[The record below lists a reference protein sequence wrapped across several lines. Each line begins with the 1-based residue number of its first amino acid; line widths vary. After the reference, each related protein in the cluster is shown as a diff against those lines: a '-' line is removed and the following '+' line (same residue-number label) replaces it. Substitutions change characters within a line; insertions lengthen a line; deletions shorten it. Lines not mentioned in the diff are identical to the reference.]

1 MAQAGGGALLF
12 IGRYGKDY
20 EFDAS
25 VKLLDKHLHSRA
37 QSVDEQLVVVS
48 QLVFDIDIGYEEI
61 VNTLVLAFNGKPV
74 KNLKSLDNMVESC
87 DDDYLKFDLE
97 YQQVF
102 SHCPIPIGSF
112 FSVSLMLNR
121 NMSLS
126 LEKKI
131 VLSFYGLR
139 IWA

>member
-25 VKLLDKHLHSRA
+25 VKLLDKHLHSRF
-37 QSVDEQLVVVS
+37 
-48 QLVFDIDIGYEEI
+48 LVFDIDIGYEEI

-102 SHCPIPIGSF
+102 SH
-112 FSVSLMLNR
+112 
-121 NMSLS
+121 
-126 LEKKI
+126 
-131 VLSFYGLR
+131 
-139 IWA
+139 